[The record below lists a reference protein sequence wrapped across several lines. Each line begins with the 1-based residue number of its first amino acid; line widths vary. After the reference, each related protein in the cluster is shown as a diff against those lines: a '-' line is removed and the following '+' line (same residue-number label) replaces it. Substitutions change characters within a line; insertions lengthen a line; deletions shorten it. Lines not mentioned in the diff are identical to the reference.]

1 MRMTV
6 SSVLNT
12 GAALKTLTCPVHFPY
27 CPPSLLSEVISYA
40 MDRVEIRF
48 ALTLWTNIIII
59 IKQDSG
65 AIPIALRSGYRL
77 TGIS

>member
-27 CPPSLLSEVISYA
+27 CPPSLLSEIISYA

-48 ALTLWTNIIII
+48 ALTLWTNITIK
-59 IKQDSG
+59 KQDSG
-65 AIPIALRSGYRL
+65 AIPIALRSGYRF
-77 TGIS
+77 TDIS